1 MRRTADATD
10 VAVTG
15 LGAVTPAGPTAQET
29 WAGLL
34 SGVPR
39 AVPDPLLAG
48 LAVDFSCPAPFDVSA
63 RLGSRLAARLDRY
76 TAMAVSAARE
86 AVADARLDTSRW
98 DSSRVAVVIGTA
110 SASTEHHEQVYTL
123 MAAGTPEKV
132 SPMALMRSMPNM
144 SAGEVGI
151 DLGARGPNLSVS
163 TACASGATAVGLG
176 CHLVRSGAC
185 DIALVG
191 GSESIRT
198 RTAAVCFHQMRAL
211 STRRSDPGVA
221 SRPFDAGRDGFVL
234 GEGAGV
240 LVLERAAHA
249 RARGVAPYAYLA
261 GYGASCDAHHM
272 TAPHPGGRG
281 AAQALRSALA
291 DAGLSPAD
299 IGHVNAHGTSTR
311 INDLAEYR
319 ALRSVFGQEPPPVTA
334 LKGALG
340 HAAGGSGGIQ
350 AVCAAL
356 ILRHQIIPPTPN
368 LDVLD
373 PDIHLDVVT
382 AAPRRTAVG
391 AVVSNSFGFG
401 GQNAVLAFRAA

>member
-1 MRRTADATD
+1 MRRTSDGTD

-15 LGAVTPAGPTAQET
+15 LGAVTPAGPTAPET

-34 SGVPR
+34 SGIPR

-63 RLGSRLAARLDRY
+63 RLGPRLAARLDRY
-76 TAMAVSAARE
+76 TGMAVSAARE
-86 AVADARLDTSRW
+86 AVADARLDTSQW
-98 DSSRVAVVIGTA
+98 DSSRVAVVMGTA
-110 SASTEHHEQVYTL
+110 SASTEHHEQVYAL

-144 SAGEVGI
+144 SAGEIGI

-176 CHLVRSGAC
+176 RDLVRSGAC
-185 DIALVG
+185 DIAIVG
-191 GSESIRT
+191 GSESMRT
-198 RTAAVCFHQMRAL
+198 RSAAVCFHQMRAL
-211 STRRSDPGVA
+211 STRRSDPGAA

-240 LVLERAAHA
+240 LVLERTEHA
-249 RARGVAPYAYLA
+249 RARGVPPYAYLA

-281 AAQALRSALA
+281 AAEALRRALA
-291 DAGLSPAD
+291 DAGLAPAD

-311 INDLAEYR
+311 ANDLAEYR
-319 ALRSVFGQEPPPVTA
+319 ALRAVFGGKTPPVTA
-334 LKGALG
+334 LKAALG
-340 HAAGGSGGIQ
+340 HAAGGAGGIQ
-350 AVCAAL
+350 AVCAAFV
-356 ILRHQIIPPTPN
+356 LRHQVIPPTPN
-368 LDVLD
+368 LVALD
-373 PDIHLDVVT
+373 PAIDLDVVT

-391 AVVSNSFGFG
+391 AVVSDSFGFG